1 MDDDK
6 AMGYRSKCGFSLAEE
21 RKKRKTFF
29 SHTAGRLGTG
39 VQGVSR
45 HLACVRFQFLFC
57 RLPLPYMPQPPTHL
71 GSTCRMC
78 KVEVKL
84 FSSHFFVSL

>member
-6 AMGYRSKCGFSLAEE
+6 AMGYRSECGFSLAEE
-21 RKKRKTFF
+21 AQIVF
-29 SHTAGRLGTG
+29 SHTAGNLGTG
-39 VQGVSR
+39 VQRVSR

-57 RLPLPYMPQPPTHL
+57 HLPLPYMSQPPTHP